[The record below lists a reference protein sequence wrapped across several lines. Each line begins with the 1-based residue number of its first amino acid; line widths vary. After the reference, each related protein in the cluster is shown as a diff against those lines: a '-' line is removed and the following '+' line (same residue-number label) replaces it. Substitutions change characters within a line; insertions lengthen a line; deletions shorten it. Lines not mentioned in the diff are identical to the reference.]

1 MIPLIEQL
9 ITALREELTHYGEML
24 ARLDHQQ
31 DLVVRRQP
39 DEILQSVG
47 SIQAQAAA
55 LRTARDQRE
64 RCRQELLSRLGL
76 DAEAPAAKWLP
87 SLPASHR
94 GLVQAL
100 VQENN
105 ELLGRLHQR
114 TRQNHLLLS
123 RSVELMQG
131 LIGTLFP
138 ALDTPTYNDRGAVP
152 AMARSARAVF
162 EGVG

>member
-64 RCRQELLSRLGL
+64 RCRQELLSRLASFAPRQPSWPCAGAGPGEQRIARPPSPAHA
-76 DAEAPAAKWLP
+76 AESPFAQPF
-87 SLPASHR
+87 S
-94 GLVQAL
+94 
-100 VQENN
+100 
-105 ELLGRLHQR
+105 
-114 TRQNHLLLS
+114 
-123 RSVELMQG
+123 
-131 LIGTLFP
+131 
-138 ALDTPTYNDRGAVP
+138 
-152 AMARSARAVF
+152 
-162 EGVG
+162 